1 MEVVIKRLRGAKA
14 RFIQVTGVQT
24 QEQVRLFHLTRG
36 RCWKT
41 LLCRT
46 NLTEVSC
53 GLSSH
58 TVGGFS
64 VVTKGLRVSLR
75 ASIAGKSLK
84 SSLSSAVGVVC
95 QIWACSLIYRR
106 PPAFA
111 LLADLVTGF
120 AASTWSL
127 LFALRLGLNACL
139 ASASSSLPQGLVVRL
154 PMRSTMSIEKI
165 PAEIQR
171 GTKCGVEVASYALLK
186 PLPQSGQR

>member
-24 QEQVRLFHLTRG
+24 QEQVRLFHLTRR
-36 RCWKT
+36 RCRKR
-41 LLCRT
+41 LLSRT
-46 NLTEVSC
+46 NLAQVSY
-53 GLSSH
+53 GLSPDA
-58 TVGGFS
+58 VGGFS
-64 VVTKGLRVSLR
+64 VAVESLRVRMR
-75 ASIAGKSLK
+75 ASIAGKLLK
-84 SSLSSAVGVVC
+84 APLGSTGGVVC

-165 PAEIQR
+165 PAEIQH
-171 GTKCGVEVASYALLK
+171 GTLCGA
-186 PLPQSGQR
+186 